1 MGKKIGEFFICL
13 MLLGTFLIITLDT
26 GSADQEGDYLYT
38 ESGGVA
44 TITGYVGPGGV
55 ITIPASLGGYTTM
68 YIGTNAF
75 NSVPGHLITSAIL
88 PNSISTIEDNA
99 FRDCGSLTSVTFG
112 TGVTTIGDNVFRSCS
127 SLTSITFLGLVAPVT
142 IGDTWISST
151 NLSLRGHAYNNSNF
165 PAPGEVWE
173 GLTMGA
179 YISDNEP
186 PVFGTPSPVDGST
199 NQPVSLTWSILIS
212 DPEGDLFSWTIE
224 CSNGQTNSGT
234 GATDG
239 TKTLA
244 LSGLAYVT
252 SYTVWVNAT
261 DPEGSGLY
269 TRQSYIFTT
278 KSSDGGGGW
287 VPPEN
292 KKPIANTSAGE
303 PYEGFVNRTILFDGS
318 RSYDPDGFIT
328 VWFWE
333 FGDTTNGTGEVAGHI
348 YTRSGTYNVTL
359 TVTDDKGAVD
369 TAMTT
374 CVIIY
379 RVNHPPTKPTIIGP
393 TNGTIQTTYNFT
405 VIATDIDDDAIRYTV
420 TWGDDTS
427 LPNSSMFLPSGT
439 PFTCCHWWTTPG
451 EYTINVSVTDT
462 QAGSLAQITMNI
474 TTVEQAVSSSFSVDI
489 VVALGVLVVVAVISG
504 ACAIFMLWTKGYI

>member
-292 KKPIANTSAGE
+292 KKPIANASAGE

-328 VWFWE
+328 V
-333 FGDTTNGTGEVAGHI
+333 
-348 YTRSGTYNVTL
+348 
-359 TVTDDKGAVD
+359 
-369 TAMTT
+369 
-374 CVIIY
+374 
-379 RVNHPPTKPTIIGP
+379 
-393 TNGTIQTTYNFT
+393 
-405 VIATDIDDDAIRYTV
+405 
-420 TWGDDTS
+420 
-427 LPNSSMFLPSGT
+427 
-439 PFTCCHWWTTPG
+439 
-451 EYTINVSVTDT
+451 
-462 QAGSLAQITMNI
+462 
-474 TTVEQAVSSSFSVDI
+474 
-489 VVALGVLVVVAVISG
+489 
-504 ACAIFMLWTKGYI
+504 